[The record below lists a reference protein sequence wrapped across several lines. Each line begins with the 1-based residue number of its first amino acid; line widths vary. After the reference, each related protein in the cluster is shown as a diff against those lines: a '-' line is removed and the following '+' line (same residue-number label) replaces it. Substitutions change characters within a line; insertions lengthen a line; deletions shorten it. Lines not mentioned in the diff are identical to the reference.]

1 MHVPVL
7 LNEVLEMLSPS
18 EGQTMIDAT
27 VGGGGHGIP
36 IARRLSPGGVF
47 LGMDW
52 DKERL
57 KELRQAIDE
66 EKLDLEK
73 MILVCSNYA
82 DLQDVLEKED
92 LGRVDGLLVD
102 LGFSSDQLGAGKG
115 FSFRGREEPLIMTYS
130 DTDVPIYEILP
141 TLGEKQIAEI
151 IKDLSDE
158 RYAGRIAKAIVR
170 QRKVTSI
177 LTNHDLA
184 RVVREAVPKGYE
196 NGRIDPATRTFM
208 AFRIYANRELENLG
222 RILGSLAETLK
233 PGGRA
238 AIITYHS
245 KEDAMVKH
253 FFKDLAER
261 GEGILVNKKV
271 IKPRDEEIKINP
283 RSRSAKLRTIEL
295 T

>member
-1 MHVPVL
+1 
-7 LNEVLEMLSPS
+7 
-18 EGQTMIDAT
+18 
-27 VGGGGHGIP
+27 
-36 IARRLSPGGVF
+36 
-47 LGMDW
+47 
-52 DKERL
+52 
-57 KELRQAIDE
+57 
-66 EKLDLEK
+66 
-73 MILVCSNYA
+73 
-82 DLQDVLEKED
+82 
-92 LGRVDGLLVD
+92 
-102 LGFSSDQLGAGKG
+102 
-115 FSFRGREEPLIMTYS
+115 MTYS